1 MVSPDAEHAN
11 VALRDGRVVTLA
23 PLRAA
28 DDAEVALLLDMLSDP
43 RASFF
48 ARAVAART
56 ADAVHGELAAYAAW
70 QGEDGGRR
78 GEFAGAVDPRFA
90 ELGLGTLLLRRSAR
104 DALEAGLETLR
115 VELYPGSAA
124 TASMLR
130 DSGLRTHWDLDYP
143 VVHVDLLLGTQ
154 RPGWVTP

>member
-1 MVSPDAEHAN
+1 
-11 VALRDGRVVTLA
+11 
-23 PLRAA
+23 
-28 DDAEVALLLDMLSDP
+28 MLSDS
-43 RASFF
+43 RATFF
-48 ARAVAART
+48 ARAAAART
-56 ADAVHGELAAYAAW
+56 ADAVHGALVARTATGELAGYAAW
-70 QGEDGGRR
+70 SAEQGGRR
-78 GEFAGAVDPRFA
+78 GEFAGAVDPRFV

-130 DSGLRTHWDLDYP
+130 DSGLQTHWDLDYP
-143 VVHVDLLLGTQ
+143 VVHVDLLLVTQ